1 MKKNIK
7 RILENNISIGKKEQW
22 IKKTKKKVVKN
33 LKKKKTKK
41 KGKAHWKRK
50 NIIMIFFQINKKKF
64 WKKNE
69 IKKNKID

>member
-1 MKKNIK
+1 MKKKIK

-33 LKKKKTKK
+33 LKKKTNK

>member
-1 MKKNIK
+1 MN
-7 RILENNISIGKKEQW
+7 
-22 IKKTKKKVVKN
+22 KKTKKKSC
-33 LKKKKTKK
+33 KKFEEKKTKK